1 MAQPVPLRDEL
12 ADVLPAVAIPAAPG
26 AIAPAAPCTYR
37 EFYADEANNP
47 PRARTA
53 GYLAGYRFTDPGGGV
68 VPTPAALRDQTLAV
82 SDRQPMAFLALIT
95 GLGGTHEVVI
105 VHRLVRYFDAPGEDP
120 TGFHDSVLGLMGDIL
135 PHQYPTIE
143 VQGTA
148 FHLVGT
154 AVRVP
159 TTAAM
164 AALLPAWNDV
174 ETPTLGPYTD
184 QDPETEVVRPRNIQL
199 VPGRYAAL
207 LIHRRRVRPKTA
219 YQEIV
224 GLMQANNEIEACT
237 DVVTWLKAACTARGG
252 GGAQNVTPSVVH
264 AFAPLHLPAE
274 VYGYVTAKVRAD
286 LPGLTA
292 AAGPTAGGVGAATLA
307 GAMRLLNASRGGGT
321 AEDGVASATPKT
333 IMDAYK
339 ETYPTLLK
347 YCNAVTAEA
356 VAPVWIRLANG
367 HKSEQH
373 TVLTQELQKVCLA
386 RGLSPELYSPIITT
400 TLKQMVV
407 GLQFVGHGADDLASG
422 CQPFM
427 VAYSGTEHHYQAV
440 AAASVGNQL
449 AQGEQN
455 PSLADYRTIRDGE
468 KVKFPRDVSDVCIT
482 LTRFAVLCQCLF
494 QGTANTDHP
503 FVAAMWATATNL
515 QNIAPYV
522 TEQYNVNARQ
532 YPQIIGVYHAK
543 IVRAVQLAVHDYMSQ
558 VATSLG
564 PGVAGVELPS
574 FGAMMK
580 DLRQGTFHQST
591 NWVGIPEIYL
601 DPLPLPSVVM
611 GTPSMS
617 ATTVT
622 PSSNRSGM
630 SSITAQTTTAS
641 QERQVRVA
649 NTAPD
654 AEIGSIT
661 IRPGGARRVMEEHP
675 PPRNDANTSEMCV
688 AWWTRGG
695 CYPNCRRRA
704 THQPFASAAERT
716 RLLSYVRERL
726 AAPAATNT

>member
-1 MAQPVPLRDEL
+1 
-12 ADVLPAVAIPAAPG
+12 
-26 AIAPAAPCTYR
+26 
-37 EFYADEANNP
+37 
-47 PRARTA
+47 
-53 GYLAGYRFTDPGGGV
+53 
-68 VPTPAALRDQTLAV
+68 
-82 SDRQPMAFLALIT
+82 
-95 GLGGTHEVVI
+95 
-105 VHRLVRYFDAPGEDP
+105 
-120 TGFHDSVLGLMGDIL
+120 
-135 PHQYPTIE
+135 
-143 VQGTA
+143 
-148 FHLVGT
+148 
-154 AVRVP
+154 
-159 TTAAM
+159 
-164 AALLPAWNDV
+164 
-174 ETPTLGPYTD
+174 
-184 QDPETEVVRPRNIQL
+184 
-199 VPGRYAAL
+199 
-207 LIHRRRVRPKTA
+207 
-219 YQEIV
+219 
-224 GLMQANNEIEACT
+224 MQANNEIEACT

-252 GGAQNVTPSVVH
+252 GGAHNVTPSIVH

-292 AAGPTAGGVGAATLA
+292 AAPGLGGTGAATLA
-307 GAMRLLNASRGGGT
+307 GALRLLNASRGGGV
-321 AEDGVASATPKT
+321 AEDGIANAAPKT
-333 IMDAYK
+333 VMDAYK

-356 VAPVWIRLANG
+356 VAPVWIRLANC

-386 RGLSPELYSPIITT
+386 RGLLPDLYSPIITT

-407 GLQFVGHGADDLASG
+407 GLQFPGHGADDLASG

-427 VAYSGTEHHYQAV
+427 VAYSGTEHHYLAV

-482 LTRFAVLCQCLF
+482 FTRYAVLFQCLF
-494 QGTANTDHP
+494 QGTANADHP
-503 FVAAMWATATNL
+503 FVAAIWATATNL

-522 TEQYNVNARQ
+522 TEQYNINARQ
-532 YPQIIGVYHAK
+532 YPWIVGVYHAK
-543 IVRAVQLAVHDYMSQ
+543 IVRAVQLAVHDYLSQ

-564 PGVAGVELPS
+564 PGVAGIELPS
-574 FGAMMK
+574 FSAMMK

-591 NWVGIPEIYL
+591 NWVGIPEAYL
-601 DPLPLPSVVM
+601 DPLPLPAAVM
-611 GTPSMS
+611 GTPSVS
-617 ATTVT
+617 ATSVT
-622 PSSNRSGM
+622 TSSIRSGM
-630 SSITAQTTTAS
+630 SSITAPTTTAN
-641 QERQVRVA
+641 QERQVRLA

-654 AEIGSIT
+654 AAIAAIT

-716 RLLSYVRERL
+716 RLLTYIRDRL
-726 AAPAATNT
+726 EAPAAAGT